1 MLSSSYRDFNTF
13 LMNFL
18 FFSLNFFFSLAF
30 IFLGDTVGF
39 ELPFDLCSS
48 FPTYRRLP
56 ASFLASISAAIFSA
70 SILAAS
76 LAVSYSNLAAS
87 SAATI

>member
-48 FPTYRRLP
+48 FPTYRRL
-56 ASFLASISAAIFSA
+56 SAAIFSA